1 GVEALAAFGGDEWPE
16 ALAAAQAPLGDAERS
31 DLRLEPGLLRLHAEH
46 PRAYM
51 HLDPP
56 TRKSLGLAA
65 ERASSG
71 DDLIG
76 MMVREATTTMGAREL
91 RRWLDQPLRNR
102 APLDDR
108 LGRVSLLVE
117 DPLARGQ
124 LQAALRGLPDLDRI
138 AGRTRQGV
146 ATPRDLYGLIQ

>member
-1 GVEALAAFGGDEWPE
+1 M
-16 ALAAAQAPLGDAERS
+16 
-31 DLRLEPGLLRLHAEH
+31 H
-46 PRAYM
+46 P
-51 HLDPP
+51 DPP

-76 MMVREATTTMGAREL
+76 MMVREATTTMGAREV

-108 LGRVSLLVE
+108 LDRVTILVE
-117 DPLARGQ
+117 DPLAHTQ
-124 LQAALRGLPDLDRI
+124 LQAELRGLPDLERI
-138 AGRTRQGV
+138 AARTGQGV
-146 ATPRDLYGLIQ
+146 ATPRDLRGLLKALMALPGVRRTAARWPEFRGLAPA

>member
-1 GVEALAAFGGDEWPE
+1 
-16 ALAAAQAPLGDAERS
+16 
-31 DLRLEPGLLRLHAEH
+31 
-46 PRAYM
+46 
-51 HLDPP
+51 PP

-91 RRWLDQPLRNR
+91 RRWLDQPLRDR
-102 APLDDR
+102 APLDERLDR
-108 LGRVSLLVE
+108 VTLLVE

-124 LQAALRGLPDLDRI
+124 LQAALRGLPDLERI
-138 AGRTRQGV
+138 AARTGQGV
-146 ATPRDLYGLIQ
+146 ATPRDLRGLLKALVALPGVRRTAAKWAELAGALPSPSAEELRGLLGRALAADAPG